1 MQYNFFQWLRDGVRQ
16 SVLLG
21 VSDAV
26 EAIGVPHDANE
37 SNEKLQ
43 RTLGISVLNE
53 NVARLSGE
61 ATSSATKRSTATPR
75 RLGKSLKDLG
85 TVNPS

>member
-1 MQYNFFQWLRDGVRQ
+1 MQYNFFNWLREGVRQ
-16 SVLLG
+16 AVLLG

-26 EAIGVPHDANE
+26 ETIGTPHDATETNE
-37 SNEKLQ
+37 RLQ
-43 RTLGISVLNE
+43 RTLGISVQNE
-53 NVARLSGE
+53 QVARLGVDSG
-61 ATSSATKRSTATPR
+61 SAPAKRSTGGTR

>member
-1 MQYNFFQWLRDGVRQ
+1 VQYNFFNWLREGVRQ
-16 SVLLG
+16 AVLLG

-26 EAIGVPHDANE
+26 ETIGAPHDAAE
-37 SNEKLQ
+37 SNERLQ
-43 RTLGISVLNE
+43 RTLGISVQNE
-53 NVARLSGE
+53 HVARLSVD
-61 ATSSATKRSTATPR
+61 ASASPAKRTAGGAR